1 MSTWVLECSLSS
13 LGGLH
18 KDESWS
24 GCVSMYERL
33 GGWWLLLLPRQPLS
47 ERQPLPRK
55 CTLCHDPLRTGRFF
69 IHCLGMF
76 YFYPRLSVTWMWV
89 RQHLWSMFFRL
100 CFSPYSSQSFTC
112 LVLNSLYVW
121 KSMSSLFWSL
131 DQFYSNVYVASP
143 YLSLSVFFML
153 QYACSCMDDY
163 HGNGT
168 YCVPENVCTTNNGGC
183 HSNVSHL
190 WERRSW
196 YYQDVQIDFYLSP
209 RCELSMG
216 EKT

>member
-1 MSTWVLECSLSS
+1 MFDSISVYMSTWVLECSLSS

-76 YFYPRLSVTWMWV
+76 YFYLQLSVTWMWV
-89 RQHLWSMFFRL
+89 RQHLWSMFFRP

-143 YLSLSVFFML
+143 YLIECFLHASVCLFL
-153 QYACSCMDDY
+153 YGRLPWQRDVLRS
-163 HGNGT
+163 
-168 YCVPENVCTTNNGGC
+168 
-183 HSNVSHL
+183 
-190 WERRSW
+190 WER
-196 YYQDVQIDFYLSP
+196 LHN
-209 RCELSMG
+209 
-216 EKT
+216 